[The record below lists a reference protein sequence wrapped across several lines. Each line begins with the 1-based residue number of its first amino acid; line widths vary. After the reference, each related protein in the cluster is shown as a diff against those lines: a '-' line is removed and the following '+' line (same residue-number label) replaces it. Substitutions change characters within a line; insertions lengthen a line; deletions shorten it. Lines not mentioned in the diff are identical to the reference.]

1 MLAPWKKSYD
11 QARQLINKQRHYFA
25 NKDPSSQSC
34 HFPVVMYGCE
44 SWTVKKAERR
54 TIDAFELWCWKRL
67 LRVAWPSRRSN
78 QSILKEINPE
88 HSLEVLML
96 RLKLANSLD
105 PDAGKIEGRTKGWQR
120 MRWLDGSTDSMD
132 EFEQARRTERPGV
145 LQSMGF
151 QRVGHD
157 WQLNNSN

>member
-1 MLAPWKKSYD
+1 MVLGKSLESPLDYKE
-11 QARQLINKQRHYFA
+11 IK
-25 NKDPSSQSC
+25 
-34 HFPVVMYGCE
+34 PVN
-44 SWTVKKAERR
+44 
-54 TIDAFELWCWKRL
+54 
-67 LRVAWPSRRSN
+67 P
-78 QSILKEINPE
+78 KEINPE

-96 RLKLANSLD
+96 RPKLANSLD

-157 WQLNNSN
+157 

>member
-1 MLAPWKKSYD
+1 
-11 QARQLINKQRHYFA
+11 
-25 NKDPSSQSC
+25 
-34 HFPVVMYGCE
+34 
-44 SWTVKKAERR
+44 
-54 TIDAFELWCWKRL
+54 
-67 LRVAWPSRRSN
+67 
-78 QSILKEINPE
+78 
-88 HSLEVLML
+88 ML

-145 LQSMGF
+145 LQSLGF